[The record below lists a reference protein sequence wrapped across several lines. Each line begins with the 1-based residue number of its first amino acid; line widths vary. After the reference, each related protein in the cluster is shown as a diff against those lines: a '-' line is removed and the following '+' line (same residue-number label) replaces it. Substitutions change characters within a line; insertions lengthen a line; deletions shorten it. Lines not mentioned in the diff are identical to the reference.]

1 MNDFVLLAKGLLTFQ
16 RKNTNTSRTVVQSDF
31 QDRYLFEKD
40 RITVM
45 QGAMFSFLWLM
56 LLFGF
61 YLKRNDPPLQVIIYR
76 WCVHFLSND
85 CVSLPRIA
93 C

>member
-1 MNDFVLLAKGLLTFQ
+1 
-16 RKNTNTSRTVVQSDF
+16 VVQSDF

-76 WCVHFLSND
+76 
-85 CVSLPRIA
+85 
-93 C
+93 